1 MAGPFEDIPVGKEAQ
16 FMDYEVRLH
25 LTLLPQKQRV
35 NSIYKHAQGEL
46 CIVIGKDAKDIP
58 SSANPLDY
66 VLGYTVGNDVS
77 SRYWQMPERSGNQHG
92 YAKSFDKF
100 APIGPILC
108 SSKVIPGPSALFLT
122 TKVNGDVRQK
132 AKLDD
137 LIFDIP
143 AIIRHLSRGTTLRKG
158 TVIMTGTPSGVAA
171 GMKPPQWLKD
181 GDTVE
186 VGISVIGTIK
196 NKMKFES

>member
-1 MAGPFEDIPVGKEAQ
+1 
-16 FMDYEVRLH
+16 
-25 LTLLPQKQRV
+25 
-35 NSIYKHAQGEL
+35 
-46 CIVIGKDAKDIP
+46 
-58 SSANPLDY
+58 
-66 VLGYTVGNDVS
+66 
-77 SRYWQMPERSGNQHG
+77 MPERSGNQHG

-108 SSKVIPGPSALFLT
+108 SSKIIPDPSALFLA

-186 VGISVIGTIK
+186 IGISVIGTIK

>member
-1 MAGPFEDIPVGKEAQ
+1 M
-16 FMDYEVRLH
+16 
-25 LTLLPQKQRV
+25 
-35 NSIYKHAQGEL
+35 
-46 CIVIGKDAKDIP
+46 VIGKDAKDLP
-58 SSANPLDY
+58 ASADALDY

-100 APIGPILC
+100 APTGPVLC
-108 SSKVIPGPSALFLT
+108 STKAIPDPSALSLIT
-122 TKVNGDVRQK
+122 RVNGEVRQE

-143 AIIRHLSRGTTLRKG
+143 AIINHLSRGTTLRKG

-171 GMKPPQWLKD
+171 GMKPPLWLKD

-186 VGISVIGTIK
+186 VEISSIGTIE
-196 NKMKFES
+196 NKMKFMTW